1 MREFN
6 TIQEKI
12 LDKTLFLVSQKGSY
26 DVSVRDITREA
37 GVNVNAIN
45 YYFGNKDNLLEKM
58 DEFVIDNYI
67 ASYSVLDEDLDDENK
82 LLLWANEVM
91 EYTLQYPG
99 IPFVFRSSL
108 NSERS
113 SKIKEFLE
121 EKGVLLKEKVDE
133 LLKSIFCVEDESL
146 QLARI
151 LLDSAVVYPAIFGI
165 GFEFDVTKIKEKSYR
180 HHYLKFAINTIKKGI
195 VNHEKI

>member
-6 TIQEKI
+6 TMQEKI

-45 YYFGNKDNLLEKM
+45 YYFGNKDKLMEAM
-58 DEFVIDNYI
+58 EDFFVENYM
-67 ASYSVLDEDLDDENK
+67 ASYSVLDEEMDDENK

-99 IPFVFRSSL
+99 IQFVFRSNL
-108 NSERS
+108 NSEENT
-113 SKIKEFLE
+113 KTKEFLE
-121 EKGVLLKEKVDE
+121 GRTGPLKEKVDH
-133 LLKSIFCVEDESL
+133 LLKAVFSVDGESL
-146 QLARI
+146 QLVRTFFY
-151 LLDSAVVYPAIFGI
+151 SAVVYPAIFGI
-165 GFEFDVTKIKEKSYR
+165 GLEFDITKIEEKSYR
-180 HHYLKFAINTIKKGI
+180 HRYLSFVIKTIKNGI
-195 VNHEKI
+195 INQ

>member
-12 LDKTLFLVSQKGSY
+12 LDKTLFLVSQKGCY

-58 DEFVIDNYI
+58 EEFFIENYI
-67 ASYSVLDEDLDDENK
+67 SCYSVLDEAMDNENK

-99 IPFVFRSSL
+99 IPFVFRSNLS
-108 NSERS
+108 SERS

-121 EKGVLLKEKVDE
+121 GKAGLLKEKVDQ
-133 LLKSIFCVEDESL
+133 LLKVIFSVDGESL
-146 QLARI
+146 QLVRV

-165 GFEFDVTKIKEKSYR
+165 GFEFDITKIKEKSYR
-180 HHYLKFAINTIKKGI
+180 HRYLTFVINTIKKGI